1 MPPKPRHDV
10 YLYFILK
17 MTPPYQANQDQA
29 QFSCTERVRDG
40 MHRKLQEHLALQASG
55 SSQFTVTPHNGYPN
69 KYLQTGQFPLSN
81 ECKYTL
87 KYGLLL
93 RYENEMYV

>member
-1 MPPKPRHDV
+1 
-10 YLYFILK
+10 
-17 MTPPYQANQDQA
+17 MTPPYEANQDQA
-29 QFSCTERVRDG
+29 EFSCTERVHGG
-40 MHRKLQEHLALQASG
+40 MHQKLQEHLALQASS
-55 SSQFTVTPHNGYPN
+55 SSQFTVTRHNGDSN

-93 RYENEMYV
+93 RYENEMYVWI